1 MTIDSDKPQ
10 LSAESLPP
18 STDPGAP
25 WWTRLPAKQ
34 LRFFM
39 DVAVLSAMFWLSYGL
54 RFDFDIPSGSR
65 GYALIQYPFVIAF
78 QFAALYLMGVHT
90 FMWRYVGLSEVKP
103 MAKAALVAALPLV
116 AMRFGLP
123 NDYQAWRVPIS
134 VILSDT
140 GLVFAGVLGIRIVR
154 RMLYERFEKERSRR
168 EDTSNA
174 KNRPVLLVGAGRAG
188 VAAMREI
195 VGRSDM
201 SMDVVGFVDDDPE
214 KIGSVIHGVKVLGT
228 TDQLPALAHKLNID
242 HVVITIAR
250 ASRQEIRRVVSICEK
265 IPVKVRIIPGLYELL
280 QGNVEVSRIRDMQI
294 EDLLGRE
301 PVQLDEEEV
310 GSFLAGKRVLI
321 TGAGG
326 SIGSELCRQVA
337 RYMPGSL
344 LLVERAEPA
353 LFTIDR
359 ELREAWPNLVLEPL
373 VADVCDENRMRA
385 IFRSYQ
391 PQIVLHAAAHK
402 HVPLMEQNPCE
413 SIKNNVL
420 GTKLVGELSG
430 QHGAEAFVLI
440 STDKA
445 VNPTSVMGA
454 SKRCAELVVQD
465 LDGRYESTR
474 FLAVRFGNVLGS
486 AGSVIPIFREQIRK
500 GGPVSVTHPDMVRYF
515 MTIPEASQLVLQT
528 AAMGDTGEIFILD
541 MGEPVRILDLAVD
554 MITLSGLKP
563 HEDIPIVFSGIRP
576 GEKLFEELE
585 TDTENMAKTKHPKI
599 FIGRIEPYPE
609 QDTER
614 IITQLSLYANSGQS
628 EKVRE
633 TLSAFLP
640 GSKLSGQPASAAVHQ
655 TPATPKRPSSAPVSA
670 VELRRQGA

>member
-1 MTIDSDKPQ
+1 MSTETGRPDAP
-10 LSAESLPP
+10 LSIPP
-18 STDPGAP
+18 ANAP
-25 WWTRLPAKQ
+25 WWTHLPAKQ
-34 LRFFM
+34 LRFVM
-39 DVAVLSAMFWLSYGL
+39 DVAVLSAMFWLAYGL
-54 RFDFDIPSGSR
+54 RFDFEIPAESR
-65 GYALIQYPFVIAF
+65 AHALIQYPFVILL
-78 QFAALYLMGVHT
+78 QFAAFYLMGIHT

-103 MAKAALVAALPLV
+103 MLKAAIIAAAPLLVMRIGLPL
-116 AMRFGLP
+116 A
-123 NDYQAWRVPIS
+123 YQAWRVPFS

-140 GLVFAGVLGIRIVR
+140 GLVFAGVLGIRVAR
-154 RMLYERFEKERSRR
+154 RMLYERYEKERSRR
-168 EDTSNA
+168 DGASESKSRA
-174 KNRPVLLVGAGRAG
+174 VLLVGAGRAG

-195 VGRSDM
+195 VGRGDM
-201 SMDVVGFVDDDPE
+201 SMDVVGFVDDDAE
-214 KIGSVIHGVKVLGT
+214 KQGSVIHGIKVLGT
-228 TDQLPALAHKLNID
+228 TESLPALARSLHID

-250 ASRQEIRRVVSICEK
+250 ASRQEIRRIVSICEK

-310 GSFLAGKRVLI
+310 GRFLAGKRVLV

-337 RYMPGSL
+337 RYMPASL

-359 ELREAWPNLVLEPL
+359 ELREAWPTLPLEPL
-373 VADVCDENRMRA
+373 VADVCDEARMRT
-385 IFRSYQ
+385 IFRNYQ

-402 HVPLMEQNPCE
+402 HVPLMEINPCE
-413 SIKNNVL
+413 SIKNNVI
-420 GTKLVGELSG
+420 GTQLVADLSG
-430 QHGAEAFVLI
+430 QNGAEAFVLI

-454 SKRCAELVVQD
+454 SKRCAELVVQELNAQYD
-465 LDGRYESTR
+465 RTR

-528 AAMGDTGEIFILD
+528 AAMGDGGEIFILD

-563 HEDIPIVFSGIRP
+563 HEDIPIVFTGIRP

-585 TDTENMAKTKHPKI
+585 TDAENMAKTKHPKI

-609 QDTER
+609 QDTR
-614 IITQLSLYANSGQS
+614 RAVTQLSLYANSGQS

-633 TLSAFLP
+633 ALTAFLP
-640 GSKLSGQPASAAVHQ
+640 GSNLSGQPAPAVIPSTPPAAS
-655 TPATPKRPSSAPVSA
+655 KRPSTAPVAA